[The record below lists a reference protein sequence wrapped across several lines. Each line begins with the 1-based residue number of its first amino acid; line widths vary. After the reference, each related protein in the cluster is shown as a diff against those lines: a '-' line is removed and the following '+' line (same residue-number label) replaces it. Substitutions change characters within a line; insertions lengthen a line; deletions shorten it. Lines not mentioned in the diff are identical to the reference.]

1 MRTNNQR
8 KPKTPVPECKKDKKY
23 YEYREKN
30 NLKAAKNR
38 QKKREEYIKFKSVLF
53 QEERINEILKLQVA
67 NLKEQL
73 AILVKLYRIKQN
85 NNSIFLNS
93 VMNNY

>member
-8 KPKTPVPECKKDKKY
+8 KPKTPVPEHAKDAKY
-23 YEYREKN
+23 YEYRKKN

-53 QEERINEILKLQVA
+53 QEERRNSILKLQVQ

-85 NNSIFLNS
+85 NNSTFG
-93 VMNNY
+93 

>member
-8 KPKTPVPECKKDKKY
+8 KPKTPVSEHAKDAKY
-23 YEYREKN
+23 YEYRKKN
-30 NLKAAKNR
+30 NLKAAINR
-38 QKKREEYIKFKSVLF
+38 QKKREEYIKFKSMLF
-53 QEERINEILKLQVA
+53 QEERRNSILKLQVQ